1 MVEDVITPAK
11 ERIDA
16 FRDMQKRF
24 RDSWIITERSRLPI
38 HNIMEPVPAEEN
50 EKDYFMG
57 NPISKGFEGVL
68 LTVLGVLMATG
79 VGLFSVFLFIGACAL
94 MVFRIL
100 IVLSKK
106 LLPVAIL
113 LVLCI
118 IAYKLWML

>member
-11 ERIDA
+11 DRIDA
-16 FRDMQKRF
+16 ARAEAKRF
-24 RDSWIITERSRLPI
+24 HEMMIVTERSRLPFHTVI
-38 HNIMEPVPAEEN
+38 EPVPAEEN
-50 EKDYFMG
+50 EKDYSMG

-68 LTVLGVLMATG
+68 LTVLGGIMAVG

-113 LVLCI
+113 IVLGL
-118 IAYKLWML
+118 IAYKLLEY